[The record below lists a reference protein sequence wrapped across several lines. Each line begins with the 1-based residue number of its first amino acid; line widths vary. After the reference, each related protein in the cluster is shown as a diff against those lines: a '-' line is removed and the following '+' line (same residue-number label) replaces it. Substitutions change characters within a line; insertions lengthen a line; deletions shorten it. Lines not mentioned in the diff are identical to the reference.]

1 MTGRPRPPGPR
12 SWPSTSATTR
22 VVVAVG
28 TLTGELIDATEW
40 PAGYRHG
47 ETLLP
52 TIAALLERLEL
63 TPASVAAIVVGTG
76 PGAFTGLRVGIATA
90 KGMAH
95 ALGVP
100 IVGVSTADA
109 LLAGAPAR
117 TPCCCCPP
125 DPPIASWSSA
135 DGPPA
140 SSRPA
145 RTRAC
150 PAARRLVAL
159 DLADRAPADAL
170 ERGETARAGLGASLL
185 ALGAARLAA
194 GQVDDLAGLVPEYVT
209 LPRGVTTQERGGVV
223 VARPPLRLRIEPMR
237 IEDLPEVHAIER
249 ASFDAPWPPEA
260 YRNDLETNRL
270 AQYLVARVGDEI
282 AAYGGMWLM
291 VDEGHIITFAVHPEW
306 RRQHIGERLLLAFLD
321 LAADRGAHEATLE
334 VRLSNLP
341 ARRLYE
347 KFGFR
352 PVGLRPRYYSD
363 NGEDALIMTT
373 DPLADAATRERIARL
388 RAAVD
393 AAPAPSRPGSED
405 A

>member
-1 MTGRPRPPGPR
+1 M
-12 SWPSTSATTR
+12 
-22 VVVAVG
+22 VVAVG
-28 TLTGELIDATEW
+28 TRSGELIEATDW

-52 TIAALLERLEL
+52 AIAALLERLDL
-63 TPASVAAIVVGTG
+63 APTSPAAIVVGTG

-90 KGMAH
+90 KGLAH

-109 LLAGAPAR
+109 LLAGAP
-117 TPCCCCPP
+117 P
-125 DPPIASWSSA
+125 DAVLLLPA
-135 DGPPA
+135 GP
-140 SSRPA
+140 SDRLLVRRGVPA
-145 RTRAC
+145 RLVRAGEDPDL
-150 PAARRLVAL
+150 PADASLVAL
-159 DLADRAPADAL
+159 DLAGRAPDDAL
-170 ERGETARAGLGASLL
+170 ERGEAARAGLGAALVS
-185 ALGAARLAA
+185 LGAARLAA
-194 GQVDDLAGLVPEYVT
+194 GRRRRSRRARARIRDLAARRAVG
-209 LPRGVTTQERGGVV
+209 RRGGVV
-223 VARPPLRLRIEPMR
+223 VARPPMRLLIEPMR
-237 IEDLPEVHAIER
+237 IDDLPAVHAIER

-373 DPLADAATRERIARL
+373 EPLADPATRERIARL

-405 A
+405 T

>member
-1 MTGRPRPPGPR
+1 MTAERAGGVILAID
-12 SWPSTSATTR
+12 SATTR
-22 VVVAVG
+22 VVVAAG
-28 TLTGELIDATEW
+28 TTAGELLDAAEW

-52 TIAALLERLEL
+52 AIDDLLRRLEVGRAGL
-63 TPASVAAIVVGTG
+63 SAVVVGTG

-90 KGMAH
+90 KGLAQ
-95 ALGVP
+95 AIGCP
-100 IVGVSTADA
+100 IIGISTAAA
-109 LLAGAPAR
+109 LLAGQPPDAVLLLPAGPSDRLVATSGGPAR
-117 TPCCCCPP
+117 LL
-125 DPPIASWSSA
+125 
-135 DGPPA
+135 PA
-140 SSRPA
+140 GTRAGHRAGHDARRGRPA
-145 RTRAC
+145 RTRARRRAR
-150 PAARRLVAL
+150 PGRDRAREPRRVAHRARGGAAGHRRRRRPGRARPGVRDAAARRH
-159 DLADRAPADAL
+159 DR
-170 ERGETARAGLGASLL
+170 G
-185 ALGAARLAA
+185 
-194 GQVDDLAGLVPEYVT
+194 
-209 LPRGVTTQERGGVV
+209 RGGRM
-223 VARPPLRLRIEPMR
+223 VARPSMILRIEPMR
-237 IEDLPEVHAIER
+237 MEDLPAVHAIER

-260 YRNDLETNRL
+260 YQHDLETNRL

-291 VDEGHIITFAVHPEW
+291 VDEGHIITFAVHPDW

-373 DPLADAATRERIARL
+373 EPLADAAMRDRVARL
-388 RAAVD
+388 RAAID
-393 AAPAPSRPGSED
+393 AAPAPHRPTAGEPGR
-405 A
+405 